1 MTVPQLLLISIG
13 NTRTRIGSAKATMTG
28 SPLSPVAKFSPA
40 SLEPMEVVDNEP
52 HGAIASAVQRCVQS
66 LRKSGRK
73 TAVLLASV
81 NPPAAAEVA
90 RAIASLAPDAADAP
104 DLGLYQLVSD
114 RSAATVG
121 RFERLVVPLP
131 AEVATST
138 LGVDRLLAALAVYA
152 GAGQHRAG
160 KAPSADMPPASKSAE
175 APGFV
180 MGSGP
185 ACVVSCGTCVTVD
198 LVSRQGFFQGGVI
211 SPGLGMMLRAMH
223 TGTAAL
229 PELSVPR
236 SLDDL
241 KAILPDPAKPIGTT
255 TQQAMLLGAMES
267 IRGLVH
273 RQLDRYAEFIGHY
286 PRLVATGGDAPLL
299 FESDELVEHV
309 IVDLPLIGMLA
320 AWAVTHGGEDLA
332 PLEAEEDGESD
343 DDAENEDDYWRPE
356 GHQ

>member
-1 MTVPQLLLISIG
+1 MTVSQVLLISIG
-13 NTRTRIGSAKATMTG
+13 NTRTRLGFAKATMAG
-28 SPLSPVAKFSPA
+28 SPMAPVAKFSPA
-40 SLEPMEVVDNEP
+40 SLEPLEVVDNHVE
-52 HGAIASAVQRCVQS
+52 GAIAAAVQRGVQS
-66 LRKSGRK
+66 LKKSGRK
-73 TAVLLASV
+73 TALLLASV
-81 NPPAAAEVA
+81 NPSASAEVA
-90 RAIASLAPDAADAP
+90 KAIAAMAPASPDAP
-104 DLGLYQLVSD
+104 ELGHYQLVSD
-114 RSAATVG
+114 RSAPTIG

-152 GAGQHRAG
+152 GAGQHHARAQANIDRPKG
-160 KAPSADMPPASKSAE
+160 APAAD
-175 APGFV
+175 APGFS

-211 SPGLGMMLRAMH
+211 APGLGMMLRAMH
-223 TGTAAL
+223 AGTAAL

-241 KAILPDPAKPIGTT
+241 KTILPDLAKPIGTN

-299 FESDELVEHV
+299 FADDELVEHV
-309 IVDLPLIGMLA
+309 IVDLPLFGMLA
-320 AWAVTHGGEDLA
+320 TWAVTHGGEELVPLVDDEDLDGDED
-332 PLEAEEDGESD
+332 EAS
-343 DDAENEDDYWRPE
+343 EDDYWKPDSER
-356 GHQ
+356 